1 MKALFEAIKNVKGAV
16 LAVLLLAGTGLGLL
30 ASLPATEVLH
40 AFSTNEFCASC
51 HTMEPMVETFAE
63 SVHGG
68 NNSRGFVADCISCHL
83 PDSNVVEEL
92 YVKGTSG
99 MRHLWGEY
107 VLQMDA
113 LDYDELH
120 PKRTEYVFASGC
132 VNCHRTL
139 EDRAKVAVETSPIS
153 DQIHKLAF
161 ERKNTDKDWQC
172 SSCHI
177 DIAHPDLKR
186 NMRLR
191 QEQKMQEM
199 ATLLGDV
206 NND

>member
-51 HTMEPMVETFAE
+51 HTMEPMAETFAK

-68 NNSRGFVADCISCHL
+68 NNSQGFVADCVSCHL

-120 PKRTEYVFASGC
+120 PKRTEYVFDSGC

-139 EDRAKVAVETSPIS
+139 EDRAKVATETSPIS
-153 DQIHKLAF
+153 DQTHKLAF
-161 ERKNTDKDWQC
+161 ERKDTDKDWQC

-191 QEQKMQEM
+191 QEEKMREM
-199 ATLLGDV
+199 AALLGDV
-206 NND
+206 NNG